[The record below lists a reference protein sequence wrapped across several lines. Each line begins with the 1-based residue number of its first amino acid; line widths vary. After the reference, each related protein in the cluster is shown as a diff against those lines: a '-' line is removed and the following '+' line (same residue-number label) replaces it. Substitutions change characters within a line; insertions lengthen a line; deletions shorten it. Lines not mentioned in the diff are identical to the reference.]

1 MRISFKAIIGIWIGV
16 LLVLGILFYS
26 AHSKLQPDT
35 FIGLL
40 TEQVQ
45 KNYPGATLKVG
56 KVDYKLSIDFNLNL
70 KNVELSRSGKILG
83 SIGEVELKVPWWL
96 LIVNRGNAQ
105 INLSDLQVF
114 IDNDEP
120 DLIKPLT
127 TQPGTDKKI
136 KVVLPSYLVEARYT
150 LRAKNIMIRDTKN
163 SRRYLTLSKLLVRE
177 FQYGKN
183 SAFELNLPIEMNHK
197 DAVYHSELW
206 LFGDLTPSPEVWKM
220 NYRGEFK
227 NREGSEKFDVE
238 SLIIDGN
245 AEFKPSALDFVTN
258 VKLLIE
264 KETIGEGRLSATNND
279 ISLNVNFT
287 ALPLD
292 FLTIF
297 EKEIQNPYLSTF
309 TGKAQ
314 GQVKVTKKRGADITL
329 LNGKLSFD
337 GSFPINEKE
346 SIPGQWQF
354 SFEDSR
360 WESSFMSPQGEISYF
375 RRSVIDFK
383 KAVISQ
389 YVEELGFSGI
399 DFEKVAPAVLSIDT
413 IRNLQKPYFNSSVF
427 YKNCKYENSVLSGS
441 FRYGIAPDQIFYQ
454 ADISYDTHEMS
465 LAFQDKRPAKALT
478 ATFKDFKLNS
488 SFKFLAPFFSADSAV
503 LNGKIEGRWG
513 QEWHGGDWLAQT
525 RLTSLTNPKG
535 KFPDLVSKMGKVFN
549 LEPSSDVTFNAQI
562 KGQNLEV
569 TSLVFEGQDPAKISG
584 LIKSALVL
592 NYPKNKKWK
601 PVKKDSSQLEWKE

>member
-1 MRISFKAIIGIWIGV
+1 MRISFKAIIIIWIGV
-16 LLVLGILFYS
+16 ILVLGGLFYT

-45 KNYPGATLKVG
+45 KNYPGASLKVG
-56 KVDYKLSIDFNLNL
+56 KVDYKLSIDFNLHL
-70 KNVELSRSGKILG
+70 KNVELSRSGKVLG

-96 LIVNRGNAQ
+96 LVVNRGNAQ

-120 DLIKPLT
+120 DLIKPVIT
-127 TQPGTDKKI
+127 EPGSDKKI

-183 SAFELNLPIEMNHK
+183 SAFELNLPIEMTHK
-197 DAVYHSELW
+197 DAFYNSELW

-227 NREGSEKFDVE
+227 NREGSEKFDIE
-238 SLIIDGN
+238 NLIIDGS
-245 AEFKPSALDFVTN
+245 ADFKPSALDFVTN
-258 VKLLIE
+258 VKLMIE
-264 KETIGEGRLSATNND
+264 KETIGQGRLSATNND
-279 ISLNVNFT
+279 ISLNMDFT

-309 TGKAQ
+309 SGKAQ

-329 LNGKLSFD
+329 LNGKLIFD
-337 GSFPINEKE
+337 ASFPINEKE

-360 WESSFMSPQGEISYF
+360 WDTSFMSPKGEISYF

-383 KAVISQ
+383 KSGISQ
-389 YVEELGFSGI
+389 YSEELGFNGLE
-399 DFEKVAPAVLSIDT
+399 FEKVAPAVLSIE
-413 IRNLQKPYFNSSVF
+413 ILSGLQKPYFNSSVF
-427 YKNCKYENSVLSGS
+427 YKNCKYENSILNGS
-441 FRYGIAPDQIFYQ
+441 FKYGIAPDQVFYQ
-454 ADISYDTHEMS
+454 ADIEYDAKTMN
-465 LAFQDKRPAKALT
+465 LAYQNKRPAKALNLL
-478 ATFKDFKLNS
+478 FKNFKINN
-488 SFKFLAPFFSADSAV
+488 SFKFLVPYFSADSAI
-503 LNGKIEGRWG
+503 LDGKLEGRWST
-513 QEWHGGDWLAQT
+513 EWHAGDWLIQS
-525 RLTSLTNPKG
+525 RLSSLDKPQ
-535 KFPDLVSKMGKVFN
+535 GKVVELIKKIGKLFN
-549 LEPSSDVTFNAQI
+549 LEPAADVSFNGQI
-562 KGQNLEV
+562 KNQSLEV
-569 TSLVFEGQDPAKISG
+569 TSLVYEGQDPAKISG
-584 LIKSALVL
+584 NLKSSLALT
-592 NYPKNKKWK
+592 YPKNKKWK
-601 PVKKDSSQLEWKE
+601 PVKKESSQLDWKE